1 MVGYGLV
8 VALGLAATDVQCPA
22 AERTSGRNGVPAG
35 RWQRTEVTEADRDAV
50 IDCLKRAFVRDELS
64 ADELGRRVE
73 TAHVAETLEEL
84 DAAIAD
90 LTVG

>member
-1 MVGYGLV
+1 M
-8 VALGLAATDVQCPA
+8 
-22 AERTSGRNGVPAG
+22 
-35 RWQRTEVTEADRDAV
+35 
-50 IDCLKRAFVRDELS
+50 RDELS